1 MTDKMVHGVYAA
13 ILTPRDPG
21 DSVDEASLLR
31 LVNFLLE
38 RDIASFAANG
48 ATGEFCLATPQ
59 HIRTLLS
66 IVRKAA
72 PHARILCGIG
82 ASGTAAA
89 LEFSKVAAGE
99 GADAA
104 LLPMPYF
111 FPYEQADLEAFV
123 ETVAL
128 SSGLP
133 VLLYNLPEFTTAL
146 EPETSCR
153 LIRNLPN
160 VIGIKDSGGSL
171 ATLRLLTQER
181 IPTCRIVGND
191 GMLADALRERL
202 CDGVVSGVACVF
214 PELISAL
221 FAEREN
227 PDGKRFNELTNLLDA
242 VRNQLARF
250 PTPWGL
256 KWFAE
261 ARGICAARFS
271 QPVTEARQHQSQE
284 LIALCRGI
292 EANLSA
298 IANPVRQY

>member
-1 MTDKMVHGVYAA
+1 MVDKLVHGVYAA
-13 ILTPRDPG
+13 ILTPRIAG
-21 DSVDEASLLR
+21 DSVDEAALRR

-38 RDIASFAANG
+38 HDIASFAVNG
-48 ATGEFCLATPQ
+48 ATGEFCLTTPPQ
-59 HIRTLLS
+59 IRTLLS
-66 IVRKAA
+66 ILRKAA

-82 ASGTAAA
+82 AAGTVAT
-89 LEFSKVAAGE
+89 LEFSRIAASE

-123 ETVAL
+123 ETVAA
-128 SSGLP
+128 SAGLP
-133 VLLYNLPEFTTAL
+133 VMLYNLPEFTTVL

-153 LIRNLPN
+153 LIRDLPN
-160 VIGIKDSGGSL
+160 VIGIKDSGSSL
-171 ATLRLLTQER
+171 ATLRALTQKR
-181 IPTCRIVGND
+181 VFACRIVGND
-191 GMLADALRERL
+191 GMLADALRERV

-227 PDGKRFNELTNLLDA
+227 PDGERFRQLTELIDG
-242 VRNQLARF
+242 VRNQLARL

-256 KWFAE
+256 KWLAE
-261 ARGICAARFS
+261 ARGICAATFS
-271 QPVTEARQHQSQE
+271 QPVAEVRKQQHQE
-284 LIALCRGI
+284 LTAWYRGV

-298 IANPVRQY
+298 IVNPVRK